1 MDVPGQKVSFWSLQM
16 TQPQN
21 ESSNWDICIS
31 ISRNITRNKITIAE
45 MKGLLGVINGKLKKV
60 EVIWGQPAD
69 FTNEIIFLISLS
81 GSIII
86 TVESLQEFQFDADLW
101 LANNLFQSAS
111 I

>member
-1 MDVPGQKVSFWSLQM
+1 
-16 TQPQN
+16 
-21 ESSNWDICIS
+21 
-31 ISRNITRNKITIAE
+31 

-86 TVESLQEFQFDADLW
+86 TVESLQEFQFDA
-101 LANNLFQSAS
+101 NL
-111 I
+111 